1 MLNLQSHI
9 AFLGIVLLVCSV
21 FATAGSSIAIS
32 YTQIDN
38 SGNIAPL
45 MPSSYSSTD
54 FNNNSNSNSNNNLQI
69 TSTIKTSPN
78 VDNQQHQLQ
87 QKLNV
92 SPDPLSIKITSHTQ
106 NQTVPANKP
115 LRISGISSDGANS
128 NCLVYADWN
137 DLKPMLKA
145 NASGPNGINDYS
157 NWTFTYTRK
166 YHLITEGT
174 NELTSKLDCGGSSVK
189 YFTVNVT
196 GVSELLPLLSSP
208 TNENNNNSGNSLPLP
223 ISPTANTDTDRD
235 RDRDNNDDDNDND
248 VGEVSSNNN
257 KGSGSGDS
265 DSNSESDN
273 QESRNID
280 KKEDKEKGQDKKEKK
295 NASKDES
302 KKDKGPKSKNK

>member
-1 MLNLQSHI
+1 MLYLKVAYAHCIMLNLQSHI
-9 AFLGIVLLVCSV
+9 AFLGIVLHVCSV
-21 FATAGSSIAIS
+21 FATAGNSITIS

-54 FNNNSNSNSNNNLQI
+54 FNNNNNNNNNSQT

-78 VDNQQHQLQ
+78 DVNQQHQLQ

-92 SPDPLSIKITSHTQ
+92 APDPLSIKITSHTQ

-157 NWTFTYTRK
+157 NWTFTYTSK

-196 GVSELLPLLSSP
+196 GVGELLPPLS
-208 TNENNNNSGNSLPLP
+208 
-223 ISPTANTDTDRD
+223 SPTANTDTDRD
-235 RDRDNNDDDNDND
+235 RDRDNNNNDDDNDND

-257 KGSGSGDS
+257 KGSGSDGDS
-265 DSNSESDN
+265 DRDSDSESDN

-280 KKEDKEKGQDKKEKK
+280 KKEHKEKGQDKKEKK
-295 NASKDES
+295 NASGDES